1 MATKAN
7 GQVLERPWKR
17 GRGYALRFSAYGER
31 RYLTLGFEQDGW
43 TKERA
48 EEELANVMADVRRG
62 IWVPPKKSS
71 KRSGQ
76 KRNGSQVREMPLFG
90 AFSRGLIEAR
100 RGQVSENTTHYEK
113 RTVGHLCGYF
123 ADWPLDQIDVE
134 AVDATGFTRS
144 KSQIGDAARL
154 SGESLSSTMAVDR

>member
-7 GQVLERPWKR
+7 GQVLERYWKR
-17 GRGYALRFSAYGER
+17 GRGYSLRFSAYGER

-90 AFSRGLIEAR
+90 VFARGLIEAR
-100 RGQVSENTTHYEK
+100 RGQVSENTTHCGLSRPNLCATLDVVQTAKLEH
-113 RTVGHLCGYF
+113 RSDGGHPRVREYHSRGSS
-123 ADWPLDQIDVE
+123 AQ
-134 AVDATGFTRS
+134 T
-144 KSQIGDAARL
+144 ARL
-154 SGESLSSTMAVDR
+154 WPE